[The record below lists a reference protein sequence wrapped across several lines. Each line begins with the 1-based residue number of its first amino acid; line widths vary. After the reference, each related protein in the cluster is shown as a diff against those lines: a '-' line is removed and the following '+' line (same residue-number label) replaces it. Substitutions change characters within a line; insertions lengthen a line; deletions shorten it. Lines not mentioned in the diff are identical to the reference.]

1 MDKPTVFIS
10 DSRHDN
16 ARLSVVSGAAT
27 IYSLTGSNSSSMTVG
42 VGEAI
47 SLPHVTYLQVDEE
60 GALNVFQRDG
70 VDTSIKNSDWI
81 IWEHPDLILCTRKS
95 MPSYDSVT
103 LNGQVCTSG
112 SQFPLHNGDVIT
124 IAYQK
129 TNASS
134 VRVELS

>member
-1 MDKPTVFIS
+1 MDKPTVLIS
-10 DSRHDN
+10 HDHHDN
-16 ARLSVVSGAAT
+16 ARLPVVSGAAT
-27 IYSLTGSNSSSMTVG
+27 VYSLTGGHSSSVTVG

-47 SLPHVTYLQVDEE
+47 SLPHVTYVQVDEE
-60 GALNVFQRDG
+60 GALNVFLCDG

-81 IWEHPDLILCTRKS
+81 IWEHPDLTLCTRTS

-103 LNGQVCTSG
+103 LNGQVCASG
-112 SQFPLHNGDVIT
+112 SQYPLHNGDMIT

>member
-1 MDKPTVFIS
+1 MAQPTNTIS
-10 DSRHDN
+10 QRHHDN
-16 ARLSVVSGAAT
+16 VRLSVVSGAAT
-27 IYSLTGSNSSSMTVG
+27 VYSFTGGQSSSMTIG
-42 VGEAI
+42 VGEAV
-47 SLPHVTYLQVDEE
+47 SLPHVTYVQVDEE

-70 VDTSIKNSDWI
+70 VDTRIKNSDWI
-81 IWEHPDLILCTRKS
+81 IWEHPDMILCTRKS

-112 SQFPLHNGDVIT
+112 SQYPLHNGDVIT